1 MIYKKAVLVID
12 MLNDFV
18 GENGALYN
26 KCYKEIVPNI
36 NNIIKTARDNNILV
50 IFIQHSYPPLNKID
64 KLRNISEEMV
74 LIEGTFGSEIY
85 PEMDFKPLVDY
96 IVKKRRFS
104 AFHGTDLDSILREND
119 VKDLIITGIKTN
131 NCIRATIDN
140 AFNLGYNIYI
150 PVDSIATNEL
160 ETSQTHL
167 YDISNYYGK
176 LLNKTEIINFMTLIK
191 NNNN

>member
-12 MLNDFV
+12 MLNDFIC
-18 GENGALYN
+18 EDGALYN

-36 NNIIKTARDNNILV
+36 NHIIKTARDNNILV

-64 KLRNISEEMV
+64 KLRNMSEEMV

-104 AFHGTDLDSILREND
+104 AFYGTDLDSILREND

-150 PVDSIATNEL
+150 PADSIATHEL
-160 ETSQTHL
+160 ETSQAHL

-191 NNNN
+191 NNN